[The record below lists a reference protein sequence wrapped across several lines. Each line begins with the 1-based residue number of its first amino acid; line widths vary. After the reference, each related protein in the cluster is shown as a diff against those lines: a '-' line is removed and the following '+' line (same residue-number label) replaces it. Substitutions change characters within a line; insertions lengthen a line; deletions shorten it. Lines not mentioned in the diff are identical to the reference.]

1 VKSLRIVCIPAGVLL
16 PLVQVHFMVPAP
28 LYLVEVSITPEE
40 GLPSNH
46 PREEKL
52 RSSKSSVNR
61 VSAGDG
67 PPTGSVLHSPG

>member
-1 VKSLRIVCIPAGVLL
+1 MA
-16 PLVQVHFMVPAP
+16 PAP